1 VSPGTYGQIHFRGK
15 TITIRSENPYD
26 PSVVDSTIIRGESS
40 KVATVT
46 FDGGEGKETT
56 LSGFTITGAGNGIDC
71 PSSSPTLRD
80 NAIVNCGKYGIQAFA
95 LSRDTI
101 PMPHIHGNMISGNT
115 LGGIYFR
122 GAPVITGNTIE
133 NNKGINA
140 CLGEGWGPVVIT
152 GNTINGNEHEAVG
165 ASVPFSEGLGVLT
178 DNTIIGN
185 GGGVGFGGNV
195 IITRNLLVQNRG
207 PLLCYEGTC
216 HDNVVV
222 DGGGIWS
229 YNALAIGNNV
239 QGNGMYGIYLEGGSA
254 VANVISQNLGYGVRS
269 YFGSVIKNTIVNNG
283 GAGVL
288 GEKAGLVISGN
299 LIVGNGG
306 YDLGGGVY
314 FNAYYYW
321 LPEHSWIYEAL
332 IMGNTIVGNRSAE
345 YGGGILCGRGSA
357 TIVDCILSQNRAEN
371 GAEIAMRVGAELPA
385 DLMVSHSAVRSGEG
399 NVYDGN
405 GEITLLP
412 GNIDADPL
420 FVDPGHWDD
429 AGTPDDPSDD
439 TFIPGDYHLLPG
451 SPCIDGGTN
460 DVDNPDTPEVETLP
474 ATDIAGLP
482 RTIDG
487 NLDGTATVDIGAYEF
502 LPGDVNYDGRVNI
515 LDLITIRVS
524 MGQDPASSPAARKAD
539 ANADGRVNIEDL
551 IFVRNRLGRNQ

>member
-1 VSPGTYGQIHFRGK
+1 MKALANLRLQSFLVVVLLLMGANGYAAEVRVPADHPTIQGAIDAATDGDTIIVSPGTYGQIHFRGK

-229 YNALAIGNNV
+229 YNAFTMGNKV
-239 QGNGMYGIYLEGGSA
+239 EGNWDYGIYLDAGGAGLS
-254 VANVISQNLGYGVRS
+254 NVIAGSLGDGVRTRG
-269 YFGSVIKNTIVNNG
+269 GSVISNTIVKNHPHLCLHWQQKCQPFQMMG
-283 GAGVL
+283 
-288 GEKAGLVISGN
+288 S
-299 LIVGNGG
+299 
-306 YDLGGGVY
+306 
-314 FNAYYYW
+314 
-321 LPEHSWIYEAL
+321 PTHS
-332 IMGNTIVGNRSAE
+332 RS
-345 YGGGILCGRGSA
+345 
-357 TIVDCILSQNRAEN
+357 VK
-371 GAEIAMRVGAELPA
+371 
-385 DLMVSHSAVRSGEG
+385 VSHS
-399 NVYDGN
+399 
-405 GEITLLP
+405 T
-412 GNIDADPL
+412 
-420 FVDPGHWDD
+420 
-429 AGTPDDPSDD
+429 
-439 TFIPGDYHLLPG
+439 
-451 SPCIDGGTN
+451 
-460 DVDNPDTPEVETLP
+460 
-474 ATDIAGLP
+474 
-482 RTIDG
+482 
-487 NLDGTATVDIGAYEF
+487 TAMI
-502 LPGDVNYDGRVNI
+502 
-515 LDLITIRVS
+515 
-524 MGQDPASSPAARKAD
+524 
-539 ANADGRVNIEDL
+539 
-551 IFVRNRLGRNQ
+551 